1 MLNTGT
7 LLAMLLKWVVDGEP
21 HYPWMAGDDSIA
33 YLSSIGSTDWGYPL
47 FIAGSAV
54 TVVLFNSAFISERWL
69 RHRGRLHQNYSKSEK
84 ILSVLAIFFAFVG
97 AVGLVCL
104 TIFDTKRYHSAHDA
118 LLVVFM

>member
-1 MLNTGT
+1 MAIFLN
-7 LLAMLLKWVVDGEP
+7 
-21 HYPWMAGDDSIA
+21 
-33 YLSSIGSTDWGYPL
+33 LSFFT
-47 FIAGSAV
+47 
-54 TVVLFNSAFISERWL
+54 ERWL